1 MIIIC
6 QDGETVFT
14 LEEPFR
20 AEILPVFN
28 DPSSCFQLF
37 MTEPPK
43 AHYIRYTDNDKSES
57 IGVFKSLNDAKRT
70 LSDFTA
76 AYERG
81 DRAFHIP
88 RDKIK
93 EEVSG

>member
-1 MIIIC
+1 MLIIC

-28 DPSSCFQLF
+28 DTYSSFQLF
-37 MTEPPK
+37 MTDPPK
-43 AHYIRYTDNDKSES
+43 AHYIRYIASDMSES
-57 IGVFKSLNDAKRT
+57 IGAFKSLDEAKQA
-70 LSDFTA
+70 LSDFIA

-81 DRAFHIP
+81 DRTFCVP
-88 RDKIK
+88 RDKTK